1 MGDERLA
8 FGEKF
13 NPYRKF
19 PTGVWIPEGLLR
31 YRGVSAEAKL
41 LYGQLLRHAGE
52 NGKCF
57 PTKKS
62 LSTVLGVDERTIQRY
77 IRELATN
84 HHGYPF
90 IQRRQIRPGVSAN
103 DYDFVY
109 HPLLL
114 GETKLS
120 PPGESES
127 SPHGR
132 QDCLPQ
138 ENNRKSSS
146 EREKKPSPN
155 RTDSPVV
162 AHPHVVSLK
171 GESADQKQPIA
182 LYQKAPSVSKQIDD
196 DETAVLAREPH
207 QNSETE
213 FLFRLRER
221 HPKADSTYIL
231 DEVKKALST
240 NGLSMTEYVSED
252 ERRTTNPKA
261 LKNIPG
267 YYVGLVKTMIA
278 DQRRATLQRLFSG
291 HKLLTMPKEAA
302 AMEKC
307 PECGSAKGRGLK
319 INGSAITFCACAT
332 DEFRREHETKES
344 ERATRRVA
352 LQREREEIASNAHPE
367 EPIRILAPALP
378 PPRRPQ
384 TETYQGGLVSLRDS
398 AVAVGGTQ

>member
-1 MGDERLA
+1 MGDQGVA
-8 FGEKF
+8 FGQTF

-19 PTGVWIPEGLLR
+19 PIGVWIPEGLLR
-31 YRGVSAEAKL
+31 YRGLSAEAKL
-41 LYGQLLRHAGE
+41 VYGQLLRHAGE

-57 PTKKS
+57 PTKRF
-62 LSTVLGVDERTIQRY
+62 LSTILGVDERTIQRY
-77 IRELATN
+77 ISELADN

-90 IQRRQIRPGVSAN
+90 IQRRQLRPGVSAN

-120 PPGESES
+120 PPRESELS
-127 SPHGR
+127 TEGR
-132 QDCLPQ
+132 QHCLR
-138 ENNRKSSS
+138 EESNRKSSS
-146 EREKKPSPN
+146 EREKNTSPN
-155 RTDSPVV
+155 RKDSPVV
-162 AHPHVVSLK
+162 AHPHVLPK
-171 GESADQKQPIA
+171 TGESANQKRTIA
-182 LYQKAPSVSKQIDD
+182 THQQAPSVSNGIDD
-196 DETAVLAREPH
+196 DETAVPAREPH
-207 QNSETE
+207 QNPETE
-213 FLFRLRER
+213 FLLRLRER
-221 HPKADSTYIL
+221 HAKADSTYIL
-231 DEVKKALST
+231 EEVKKALST

-291 HKLLTMPKEAA
+291 HKVLAMPKEAA
-302 AMEKC
+302 AIEKC

-332 DEFRREHETKES
+332 EEFRREHETKEN

-352 LQREREEIASNAHPE
+352 FQREREEIASNAHPE
-367 EPIRILAPALP
+367 EPITILAPALP
-378 PPRRPQ
+378 TPRRPQ
-384 TETYQGGLVSLRDS
+384 TETYQGGLVRC
-398 AVAVGGTQ
+398 